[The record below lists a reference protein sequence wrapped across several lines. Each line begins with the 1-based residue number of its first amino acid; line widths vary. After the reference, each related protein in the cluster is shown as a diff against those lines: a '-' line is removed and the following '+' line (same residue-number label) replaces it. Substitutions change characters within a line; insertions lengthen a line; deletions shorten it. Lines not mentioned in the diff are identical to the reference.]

1 MARDAFRHMQVLI
14 MQKTCSE
21 RCIPSHSMLFSSPVA
36 SGTYLVRVPT
46 APHTINPPKHFPPH
60 CFSPKSSS
68 PPFWS
73 QGRADILILKWETNK
88 EPPLCFISP
97 AIWKWESEPW
107 SLICCVLD
115 PSLMVSSYPCCNR
128 DKKFPSKTESWSV
141 GR

>member
-1 MARDAFRHMQVLI
+1 MVRDAFRHMQVSI
-14 MQKTCSE
+14 MRKTCSE
-21 RCIPSHSMLFSSPVA
+21 RCIPSHSMLFSSPAA

-46 APHTINPPKHFPPH
+46 APHTISHPKHFPPC

-73 QGRADILILKWETNK
+73 HLKMGSH
-88 EPPLCFISP
+88 LCCISP

-107 SLICCVLD
+107 SLICCVLH
-115 PSLMVSSYPCCNR
+115 PGLMVSSYSCCNR
-128 DKKFPSKTESWSV
+128 DKKFPSKTKSWSV